1 MEPILIS
8 CAGMDVHEKKVDVCI
23 VHGPLD
29 KPPIYE
35 IRTFST
41 MISDLEDLKSWL
53 NKREVTTIAMESTG
67 IYWKP
72 IFNIMEDEFEV
83 VLANPQHIKALRMN
97 KTDIQGTASGLL
109 IC

>member
-1 MEPILIS
+1 
-8 CAGMDVHEKKVDVCI
+8 MDVHEKKVDVCI

-29 KPPIYE
+29 KPPIFE

-41 MISDLEDLKSWL
+41 MTSDLEDLKSWL

-97 KTDIQGTASGLL
+97 KTDIQGTAGGLL